1 MVSTPGQ
8 YGTQRLARVADLPMS
23 RQAML
28 GTYRPHAVATSQSA
42 THPVVALTRGLVAVR
57 NPAQG
62 EGMLAHAISHGENHS
77 RMLISYASLLVVV
90 ATFILQIG
98 LSTGF
103 ALPPWL

>member
-8 YGTQRLARVADLPMS
+8 YGNQRLARVADVPTS

-28 GTYRPHAVATSQSA
+28 ETYRPHAVAASQSA
-42 THPVVALTRGLVAVR
+42 THPVVAVTRGLVAVR

-62 EGMLAHAISHGENHS
+62 EGMLAHAIGHGEHHA
-77 RMLISYASLLVVV
+77 RMLITYAGLLVVV
-90 ATFILQIG
+90 ATVILQIG

-103 ALPPWL
+103 ALSPWL